1 MSIKG
6 LSCIFPVPN
15 IKKTEEFYVSCLG
28 FRAAEY
34 LECEQPHICLY
45 KDEIEMILL
54 EANTDHIYPNRELY
68 GYGYDAYL
76 YTDDGEALEDEFRS
90 RGVKIIKSSNLTDY
104 QNHEFVI
111 EDCDGRWIAFG
122 RKMKL

>member
-28 FRAAEY
+28 FRAIAY
-34 LECEQPHICLY
+34 LECKQPHICLY
-45 KDEIEMILL
+45 KDDIELILL
-54 EANTDHIYPNRELY
+54 EANTDHVIPNRAQY

-76 YTDDGEALEDEFRS
+76 YTDDGKTLEDELS
-90 RGVKIIKSSNLTDY
+90 SKGVKIIKSSNLTDY
-104 QNHEFVI
+104 QNQEFVI

-122 RKMKL
+122 IKIKE